1 MDENKVVKIRKEF
14 MNNATIKAL
23 SKKFK
28 ASERTLT
35 DVKNMKTWKHVFVRG
50 YKAWLEKEQNK

>member
-1 MDENKVVKIRKEF
+1 

-23 SKKFK
+23 EKFK